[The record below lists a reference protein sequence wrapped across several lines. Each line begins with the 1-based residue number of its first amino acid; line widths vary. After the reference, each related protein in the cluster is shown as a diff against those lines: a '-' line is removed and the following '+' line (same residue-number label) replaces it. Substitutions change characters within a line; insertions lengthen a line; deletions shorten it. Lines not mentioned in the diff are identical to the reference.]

1 MSDYKKQA
9 RSLTKKAK
17 ELDLK
22 ISYQQSLELI
32 AAINGFDCLA
42 ALHSKEKQESILNEL
57 NQVAKNIDQ
66 NDAFFKEIDKLNPEI
81 YFRMDY
87 FYSRKESGSY
97 YLRFNKK
104 ELEKPLFGNWLGY
117 DEELIQ
123 LALDKQLIEDAS
135 SITCVEEISFDDF
148 LEARSDL
155 ATEYNKGD
163 IK

>member
-32 AAINGFDCLA
+32 ASINGFDCWA
-42 ALHSKEKQESILNEL
+42 ALNSKSKQESITEEL
-57 NQVAKNIDQ
+57 NQIAKNIDN
-66 NDAFFKEIDKLNPEI
+66 NDTFFKEIDKLNPEI

-97 YLRFNKK
+97 YLRFDK
-104 ELEKPLFGNWLGY
+104 EEIDLDSFGNWLGF
-117 DEELIQ
+117 DEELIE
-123 LALDKQLIEDAS
+123 LALNKQFIDDAS
-135 SITCVEEISFDDF
+135 AITIVEEISFDDF
-148 LEARSDL
+148 ISARSDL
-155 ATEYNKGD
+155 ANEYTK
-163 IK
+163 